1 MTTRK
6 GRTPASTPPDSEA
19 ADGRVRRP
27 KPERTG
33 HIRAAGGSASG
44 PRAASKPADDET
56 PDGSVSESV
65 AQAVRMGYDVIAE
78 NIRQGREAAE
88 RFRLGEYNVRDA
100 PGDLEA
106 VLLRL
111 IGLAREVSTT
121 TLDVCERLLKEM
133 GTRQPAGSEPP
144 VPPFYSP
151 TPEPKPK
158 SSPPAEPGPPRMKL
172 IVRFTGARKARAIT
186 EALDRPRRPARP
198 EDLSAGPLRSR
209 AGDEITDVRFEIDV
223 SVEGLVALVALPDDI
238 PAGIYAGMVQA
249 HDDEVPLG
257 ELTVEVAA

>member
-33 HIRAAGGSASG
+33 PIRAAGGSASG

-88 RFRLGEYNVRDA
+88 RFRLGEYNVRDV

-133 GTRQPAGSEPP
+133 GSRQAAGSEPP
-144 VPPFYSP
+144 VPPFPS
-151 TPEPKPK
+151 PEPKPK
-158 SSPPAEPGPPRMKL
+158 PPPPPQPGPPRMKL
-172 IVRFTGARKARAIT
+172 TVRFTGARKARAIT
-186 EALDRPRRPARP
+186 EALDRPRRPTRP
-198 EDLSAGPLRSR
+198 EDLFAGPLRSR

-223 SVEGLVALVALPDDI
+223 SVEGLVAVVAMPQAL

-249 HDDEVPLG
+249 RDDEVPLG
-257 ELTVEVAA
+257 VLTVEIAA